1 MKNKKLW
8 FISGSIL
15 LLVGLFLCTIS
26 LALNN
31 WNIEKLDVT
40 PDFIEQTK
48 TFEVN
53 EVHSFDVKTVNQD
66 IIIQKSKDNNIHI
79 TYSENKNKKYK
90 IEQSNGNLSIHSY
103 DTRNLA
109 KQIIDSLH
117 YHFYFKE
124 DKIKVII
131 ELPEYEYQMIKL
143 KTTNGNIEIKDIR
156 SKQIKLDNING
167 STKIKQIQATDL
179 TSHSTNGNITLTSTI
194 APNINL
200 KNVNGSIKG
209 EELTVETATVK
220 STNGNIRL
228 EIIGDEDDYKRDIQ
242 TINGTSNI
250 TNRTKGDFE
259 LKLKSIN
266 GNIKVTFKN

>member
-8 FISGSIL
+8 FTSGSIL

-26 LALNN
+26 LALNG

-48 TFEVN
+48 TFEAN
-53 EVHSFDVKTVNQD
+53 EIHSFAIETFNQG
-66 IIIQKSKDNNIHI
+66 IIIQKSKDDNIHI

-90 IEQSNGNLSIHSY
+90 IEQNNGNLRIQPY
-103 DTRNLA
+103 DTRNRM

-117 YHFYFKE
+117 YHFNLKE

-131 ELPEYEYQMIKL
+131 ELPEYEYQMVKL
-143 KTTNGNIEIKDIR
+143 KTTNGNIEIKDIK
-156 SKQIKLDNING
+156 SKQIILDNING
-167 STKIKQIQATDL
+167 STKVKQIQATDL
-179 TSHSTNGNITLTSTI
+179 TSHSTNGNISLTSII
-194 APNINL
+194 APNTYL

-209 EELTVETATVK
+209 EDLTVEITTVK

-228 EIIGDEDDYKRDIQ
+228 EIIGDEDDYRRTIE

-250 TNRTKGDFE
+250 ANRTKGDFE

-266 GNIKVTFKN
+266 GNIKVTFKK